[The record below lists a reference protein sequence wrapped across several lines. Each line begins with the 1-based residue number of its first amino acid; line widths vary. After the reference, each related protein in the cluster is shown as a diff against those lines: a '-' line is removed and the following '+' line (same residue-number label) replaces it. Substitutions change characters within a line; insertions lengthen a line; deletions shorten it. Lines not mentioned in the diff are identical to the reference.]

1 MTTVAVRDASAV
13 ASPAAVPFAVAL
25 LPWGDLIEDF
35 LDEIGLSLDE
45 FCSKMTGGW
54 LFGYVAALKRQGIE
68 TVIVCVS
75 RRVESTLRTVHE
87 PTGAQVVVVRAPAM
101 YALLR
106 QRMADPYGDS
116 LHAMFGTTSSASRP
130 WWRLAHHAAP
140 YLATP
145 LRAVAREIRR
155 ARCKAIICQEYES
168 PRFDA
173 AVAIGG
179 WLKIPVFATFQG
191 GTWHRSGIERRLR
204 HRTLARSASVIV
216 ASSVEAHRIHGMYGV
231 DEARI
236 ARIFNPLD
244 LSEWQPEV
252 RSEARR
258 ALEVPEG
265 TRVAIWH
272 GRVDI
277 RRKGLDVLL
286 EAWRRVCA
294 ERPASD
300 LLLILVGS
308 GVDANAL
315 AADIERTH
323 VTKVRWIRDYVLDK
337 ARIRRFLSAADVYVL
352 PSRHEGFPVAPLEAM
367 ACGLPVVAASAPGV
381 PDILAEGEASGGIMV
396 PTGDVPALAKAL
408 GRLLDDVG
416 MARDLGARARRRV
429 EAAFGLDVVGGQ
441 LARLVRGYVNA

>member
-1 MTTVAVRDASAV
+1 V
-13 ASPAAVPFAVAL
+13 
-25 LPWGDLIEDF
+25 
-35 LDEIGLSLDE
+35 
-45 FCSKMTGGW
+45 
-54 LFGYVAALKRQGIE
+54 
-68 TVIVCVS
+68 
-75 RRVESTLRTVHE
+75 
-87 PTGAQVVVVRAPAM
+87 
-101 YALLR
+101 
-106 QRMADPYGDS
+106 
-116 LHAMFGTTSSASRP
+116 
-130 WWRLAHHAAP
+130 
-140 YLATP
+140 
-145 LRAVAREIRR
+145 
-155 ARCKAIICQEYES
+155 
-168 PRFDA
+168 
-173 AVAIGG
+173 
-179 WLKIPVFATFQG
+179 
-191 GTWHRSGIERRLR
+191 
-204 HRTLARSASVIV
+204 
-216 ASSVEAHRIHGMYGV
+216 YGV

-396 PTGDVPALAKAL
+396 PTGDVLALAKAV